1 MKPPHRSTGATMTDL
16 DRYLTEEV
24 VEKAAQKYQW
34 GES

>member
-1 MKPPHRSTGATMTDL
+1 MKPPHRSTATMTDL